1 MSSDTIEIET
11 PIADVAEV
19 SDPDTSGADSISSD
33 ILNSV
38 FSQSNLNM
46 IFLFLA
52 IYFIVVLFLAVFFRD
67 TLTSLSLFTGQVVD
81 VLVFGTIIYYALYKT
96 TTVKD
101 GDILTA
107 FTEELKRQ
115 LNDFDTVIYLGVL
128 LLGLQIFITV
138 FSFLTM
144 SSDMPISINLISA
157 VSWIYLIVVLVII
170 ILTRV
175 FKIPITD
182 KISSMFTIQ
191 PVDTTAGDEAPVD
204 DETTA
209 EDEVAPII
217 VKPDEVFNVSNN
229 LYTYDDAQNVCS
241 TFGARLASYD
251 DIEDAYNKGGEWCN
265 YGWSEGQMAYFPTQK
280 DTWASLQKSAKTAN
294 SCGRPGVNGGYI
306 VNPNVKFGV
315 NCFGQKP
322 DPRPSELL
330 RMQQSTMV
338 RPMEDNTELDAK
350 LKYWRDN
357 MDEMLTVNS
366 YNKTKWSAY

>member
-1 MSSDTIEIET
+1 MSKTVT
-11 PIADVAEV
+11 PIADV
-19 SDPDTSGADSISSD
+19 SKKNPDPATASADTANSD
-33 ILNSV
+33 ILNTI

-52 IYFIVVLFLAVFFRD
+52 IYFIIVLFLAVFFRD
-67 TLTSLSLFTGQVVD
+67 TLTSLSIFTGQVVD
-81 VLVFGTIIYYALYKT
+81 VLVFGTMIYYAFYKT
-96 TTVKD
+96 TTVKE

-107 FTEELKRQ
+107 FTEELKRE
-115 LNDFDTVIYLGVL
+115 LNDFNTVVYLGVL
-128 LLGLQIFITV
+128 LIGLQIFTTV
-138 FSFLTM
+138 FSYLTM

-157 VSWIYLIVVLVII
+157 VSWIYLIIVLIVI

-175 FKIPITD
+175 FKIPVTD
-182 KISSMFTIQ
+182 KISSMFIIQ
-191 PVDTTAGDEAPVD
+191 PVDD
-204 DETTA
+204 DAKPTS
-209 EDEVAPII
+209 EVAKTV

-229 LYTYDDAQNVCS
+229 VYTYDDAQNVCS
-241 TFGARLASYD
+241 TFGARLATYD
-251 DIEDAYNKGGEWCN
+251 DIEDAYTKGGEWCN

-280 DTWASLQKSAKTAN
+280 DTWTSLQKSAKTAN

-330 RMQQSTMV
+330 RMQQSTMI
-338 RPMEDNTELDAK
+338 RPNEDNIELDAK

-357 MDEMLTVNS
+357 MDSMLTVNS

>member
-1 MSSDTIEIET
+1 MSSDTTKTVT
-11 PIADVAEV
+11 PIVKT
-19 SDPDTSGADSISSD
+19 PDLETTSEDTINSD
-33 ILNSV
+33 ILNAV

-52 IYFIVVLFLAVFFRD
+52 VYFIIVLFLAVFFRD
-67 TLTSLSLFTGQVVD
+67 TLTSLSIFTGQVVD
-81 VLVFGTIIYYALYKT
+81 VLVFGTMIYYAFYKT
-96 TTVKD
+96 TTVKE
-101 GDILTA
+101 GDVLTA
-107 FTEELKRQ
+107 FTEELKRE
-115 LNDFDTVIYLGVL
+115 LNDFNTVIYLGVL
-128 LLGLQIFITV
+128 LIGIQIFTTV

-157 VSWIYLIVVLVII
+157 VSWIYLIVVLVVI

-175 FKIPITD
+175 FKIPVTD

-191 PVDTTAGDEAPVD
+191 PLD
-204 DETTA
+204 TA
-209 EDEVAPII
+209 EDEDVGPADEDATPADEEVTV

-241 TFGARLASYD
+241 TFGARLATYD

-280 DTWASLQKSAKTAN
+280 DTWTSLQKNAKKAN

-357 MDEMLTVNS
+357 MDTMLTVNS